1 MSQFY
6 TERRFTSILKQKLD
20 TIERLPLLKQ
30 KALAKDMS
38 LPFAESLEGLN
49 VRAHA

>member
-1 MSQFY
+1 M
-6 TERRFTSILKQKLD
+6 D
-20 TIERLPLLKQ
+20 TIESHIAIESQGYHESQLPLLKQ

-49 VRAHA
+49 IGAHP